1 MTLTKEQFEKM
12 SLRQKA
18 NYPFTDEQWASLS
31 RDQKNRVFFARKKI
45 KEQSNE
51 RNVNGS

>member
-1 MTLTKEQFEKM
+1 MTNEQFESM

-18 NYPFTDEQWASLS
+18 LYPFTDEQWASLS

-45 KEQSNE
+45 KEQRNE
-51 RNVNGS
+51 S